1 VPNFRIPFYRH
12 DLGQAELAEVAR
24 VLESDI
30 LTTGETVAEFERRF
44 AALLGRRHALAVTS
58 CTGALHLSLL
68 ALGIGAGDEVITT
81 PMSFVATA
89 AAIIEAGA
97 TPVFV
102 DVEPDTGNID
112 ASRIEAAI
120 TPKTRA
126 IMPVHLYGL
135 MCDMRAIAEIA
146 DRHDLAVIEDAAHCI
161 EGRRDGLTPG
171 AAAKTASFSFYAT
184 KNMTC
189 GEGGALVTDDSALY
203 ERLKLWRL
211 HGMTRS
217 AAERASQNYAH
228 WDMIQM
234 GWKYNM
240 SNIEAALLLPQ
251 FARLDAK
258 LARRQALARRY
269 RNGLAGL
276 PGIVVPAERPD
287 SVHAYHVLP
296 IWVFDGPHRDQI
308 IAELNRRGIG
318 AVVNYNPIHLM
329 TYFVERFGF
338 RQGDFPIAERLGGAV
353 LSLPFY
359 PGMSNQEADEVI
371 GAVAEIVT
379 ATASERGR
387 AEASADARSAA

>member
-1 VPNFRIPFYRH
+1 MTSFRIPFYRH
-12 DLGQAELAEVAR
+12 DLGKAELDEVAN
-24 VLESDI
+24 VLSGEI
-30 LTTGETVAEFERRF
+30 LTTGETTIEFERRF

-89 AAIIEAGA
+89 TAIIEAGA

-112 ASRIEAAI
+112 ATRIEAAI
-120 TPKTRA
+120 TDRTKA
-126 IMPVHLYGL
+126 IMPVHLYGQ
-135 MCDMRAIAEIA
+135 MCDMQTIGAIAE
-146 DRHDLAVIEDAAHCI
+146 RHGLAVLEDAAHCI
-161 EGRRDGLTPG
+161 EGRRDGLSPG
-171 AAAKTASFSFYAT
+171 AVGVTASFSFYAT

-189 GEGGALVTDDSALY
+189 GEGGALVTDDTELY
-203 ERLKLWRL
+203 EKLRLWRL

-217 AAERASQNYAH
+217 AAERASAGYAH

-234 GWKYNM
+234 GWKYNL

-251 FARLDAK
+251 FARLETK
-258 LARRQALARRY
+258 LAQRQDLARRY
-269 RNGLAGL
+269 RQRLAGV
-276 PGIVVPAERPD
+276 PGVAVPAERPG

-296 IWVFDGPHRDQI
+296 IWVFGKPGRDAV
-308 IAELNRRGIG
+308 IAGLNRRSIG

-329 TYFVERFGF
+329 RYFVDTYGYT
-338 RQGDFPIAERLGGAV
+338 QGDFPIAERLGHAT

-359 PGMSNQEADEVI
+359 PGMSLEAVDEVAA
-371 GAVAEIVT
+371 AVGEIV
-379 ATASERGR
+379 AG
-387 AEASADARSAA
+387 AD

>member
-1 VPNFRIPFYRH
+1 MTSFRIPFYRH
-12 DLGQAELAEVAR
+12 DLGQAELDEVAK
-24 VLESDI
+24 VLAGEI

-89 AAIIEAGA
+89 TAIIEAGA

-112 ASRIEAAI
+112 AARIEAAI
-120 TPKTRA
+120 TPRTQA
-126 IMPVHLYGL
+126 IMPVHLYGQ
-135 MCDMRAIAEIA
+135 MCDMQAIGAIAA
-146 DRHDLAVIEDAAHCI
+146 RHGLAVLEDAAHCV
-161 EGRRDGLTPG
+161 EGRRDGLGPG
-171 AAAKTASFSFYAT
+171 AVGVTASFSFYAT

-189 GEGGALVTDDSALY
+189 GEGGALVTDDTALY
-203 ERLKLWRL
+203 EKLRLWRL

-217 AAERASQNYAH
+217 AAERATEGYAQ

-234 GWKYNM
+234 GWKYNL

-251 FARLDAK
+251 FARLEAK
-258 LARRQALARRY
+258 LAQRQELARRY
-269 RNGLAGL
+269 RQGLAGL
-276 PGIVVPAERPD
+276 PGIAIPAERPGGI
-287 SVHAYHVLP
+287 HAYHVLP
-296 IWVFDGPHRDQI
+296 IWVFGRPGRDAV
-308 IAELNRRGIG
+308 IAGLNRRGIG

-329 TYFVERFGF
+329 RYFVDTYGYA
-338 RQGDFPIAERLGGAV
+338 QGDFPIAERLGHAT

-359 PGMSNQEADEVI
+359 PGMSLEAVDEVVR
-371 GAVAEIVT
+371 AVTEILAEN
-379 ATASERGR
+379 RN
-387 AEASADARSAA
+387 